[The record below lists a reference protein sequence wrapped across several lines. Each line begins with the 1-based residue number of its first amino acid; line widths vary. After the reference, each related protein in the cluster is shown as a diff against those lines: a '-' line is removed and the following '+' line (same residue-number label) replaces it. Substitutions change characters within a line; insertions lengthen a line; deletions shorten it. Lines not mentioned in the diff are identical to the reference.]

1 MSLPRQAIVLA
12 AGLGQRLRPYT
23 DHTPKPLVPFLNR
36 PLLEGTLELLAR
48 AGIESVWLNAWHLS
62 DQLSAWAAA
71 RTARGMHKPDVNV
84 VVEPDLLGTGGGL
97 LNLAAR
103 LERGPLLV
111 LAGDVVADFDL
122 LSLAQRHA
130 ACAAEATMALTTRA
144 DPALFGPVSV
154 DEHGL
159 ITDIIGRLG
168 RPGRQALVNA
178 SAHLLERN
186 EVPAGLCHGPLP

>member
-84 VVEPDLLGTGGGL
+84 GVLYSYATVLF
-97 LNLAAR
+97 AAESFDGER
-103 LERGPLLV
+103 RGP
-111 LAGDVVADFDL
+111 
-122 LSLAQRHA
+122 SLYQSF
-130 ACAAEATMALTTRA
+130 
-144 DPALFGPVSV
+144 P
-154 DEHGL
+154 
-159 ITDIIGRLG
+159 
-168 RPGRQALVNA
+168 QQN
-178 SAHLLERN
+178 
-186 EVPAGLCHGPLP
+186 